1 MPKHLRVL
9 FLIIGISRLQ
19 GMALRLVNE
28 RSGVTMTELAA
39 QMGSINSQLT
49 GIITALRGKGLVAR
63 EWNPDNRRVV
73 NVMPTT
79 QGLAVIQR
87 NIATVASRY
96 EAQLGSLT
104 PAEQT
109 QLLKKL
115 QGSVSLLEK
124 ADILTA
130 GTALL

>member
-28 RSGVTMTELAA
+28 RSGITMTELAA
-39 QMGSINSQLT
+39 QMWSTNSQLT
-49 GIITALRGKGLVAR
+49 GIITALEGKGLVAR
-63 EWNPDNRRVV
+63 ERNPDNRRVV

-87 NIATVASRY
+87 NIAAVASRY

-104 PAEQT
+104 PAEHEE
-109 QLLKKL
+109 
-115 QGSVSLLEK
+115 V
-124 ADILTA
+124 A
-130 GTALL
+130 GIGQPA

>member
-1 MPKHLRVL
+1 MPRHLRVL

-28 RSGVTMTELAA
+28 RSGITMTELAA

-49 GIITALRGKGLVAR
+49 GIITALKGKGLVAR
-63 EWNPDNRRVV
+63 GLNPDNRRVV

-87 NIATVASRY
+87 NIAAVASRY

-104 PAEQT
+104 PAEQA